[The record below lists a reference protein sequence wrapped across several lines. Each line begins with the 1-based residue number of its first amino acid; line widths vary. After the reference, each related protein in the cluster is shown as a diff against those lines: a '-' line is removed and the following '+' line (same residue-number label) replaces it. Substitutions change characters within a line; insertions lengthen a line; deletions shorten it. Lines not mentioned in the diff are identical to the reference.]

1 MSVETPARIA
11 VLGAGPVGLET
22 ALYARFLGY
31 DVDVYERG
39 HVAHHVQQWGH
50 IRMFSPFRM
59 NRSTL
64 GLAALSAQSDTYK
77 PPDGEDLLTGRQWA
91 ERYLLPLSETD
102 LLVDAISSRTQVV
115 AVGRESLGKTAEVG
129 QTGRAAT
136 GFRIRLRST
145 EGTETSVHSD
155 VVVDTTGVYGNPN
168 RLGADGIW
176 AHGEPQVSDRIG
188 YGLPDVLGQDRNH
201 YAGRHTLV
209 VGGGHSAA
217 TTVVALCQLAEDT
230 PGTQVTWAV
239 PRDDAFDSDGPIGRI
254 DNDPLI
260 QRDRLA
266 QQANGCVTGNPPR
279 VTFLGGTVVEMIQW
293 DEETD
298 EFTVRFAGR
307 NEEPRLFDRVV
318 SHTGFRRDRSLYR
331 ELEVHESDDM
341 EGPINLA
348 AWLRDQNMPNGF
360 DEELARSETS
370 RGPEPNFYILG
381 SKSYGRDSSF
391 LFATGL
397 TQIQQLFAVI
407 GDREDLDLYA
417 NVVHPFR

>member
-1 MSVETPARIA
+1 MSVEPPAKIA
-11 VLGAGPVGLET
+11 ILGAGPIGLET

-39 HVAHHVQQWGH
+39 HVAHHVRQWGH

-64 GLAALSAQSDTYK
+64 GLAALAAQSDKYK
-77 PPDGEDLLTGRQWA
+77 PPDSEDLLTGRQWA

-102 LLVDAISSRTQVV
+102 LLVDAISLRTQVV
-115 AVGRESLGKTAEVG
+115 AVGRESVPQTDGVG
-129 QTGRAAT
+129 ETRRAGT
-136 GFRIRLRST
+136 GFRILLRNT
-145 EGTETSVHSD
+145 DGTETSVNSD

-176 AHGEPQVSDRIG
+176 AQGEREVRDRIG

-209 VGGGHSAA
+209 VGGGNSAA
-217 TTVVALCQLAEDT
+217 TTVVALCQLADDA

-239 PRDDAFDSDGPIGRI
+239 RRDDALDSNGPIGRI
-254 DNDPLI
+254 ENDSLP

-266 QQANGCVTGNPPR
+266 QQANQCVTGNPPR
-279 VTFLGGTVVEMIQW
+279 VTLLGGTVVEMIQW

-298 EFTVRFAGR
+298 KFTVRFAGL
-307 NEEPRLFDRVV
+307 NEAPRLFDRVV

-331 ELEVHESDDM
+331 ELEVHESDDT

-348 AWLRDQNMPNGF
+348 AWLRDQIMRNGF
-360 DEELARSETS
+360 DEELAGSETS
-370 RGPEPNFYILG
+370 RVPEPNFYILG

-391 LFATGL
+391 LFAAGL
-397 TQIQQLFAVI
+397 SQIQQLFTVI

-417 NVVHPFR
+417 NVVDPFR